1 MRLTTDAQRRRC
13 LLCRTREVERWR
25 ALLGG
30 SYCTCCTK
38 RINREVRAQRLR
50 VRKGIAWRQWIKART
65 SRDWR
70 HL

>member
-1 MRLTTDAQRRRC
+1 MRLTTDARTPLRRRC

-25 ALLGG
+25 RLLGG
-30 SYCTCCTK
+30 SYCTYCVR
-38 RINREVRAQRLR
+38 RIKSEVSAQRLR
-50 VRKGIAWRQWIKART
+50 VRKGIKARV